1 MFQGA
6 LRLKYKKMH
15 KSNLNA
21 SATDLKFFCPKFADV
36 GLQAQK
42 SVKITPRQ
50 METGRRF
57 IRRLF
62 GRGVKIKINM
72 FPYHSYTTKPIS
84 ARMGKGKGR
93 IAGWFFPCKK
103 GRIIFEISF
112 NRKKRTNIAFIL
124 QRLQIIS
131 KKFPGQTKVV
141 RLIY

>member
-15 KSNLNA
+15 KPGLRSVDN
-21 SATDLKFFCPKFADV
+21 DLKFFCPKFGDI
-36 GLQAQK
+36 GLQAQE
-42 SVKITPRQ
+42 VAKITPRQ

-72 FPYHSYTTKPIS
+72 FPYHSYTTKPVS

-103 GRIIFEISF
+103 GRVMFEISY
-112 NRKKRTNIAFIL
+112 NRKKHRNVTFL
-124 QRLQIIS
+124 LRRLRVVS
-131 KKFPGQTKVV
+131 KKFPGRTNVV
-141 RLIY
+141 QLIY

>member
-15 KSNLNA
+15 KPGLRSVDN
-21 SATDLKFFCPKFADV
+21 DLKFFCPKFGDI
-36 GLQAQK
+36 GLQAQE
-42 SVKITPRQ
+42 VAKITPRQ

-72 FPYHSYTTKPIS
+72 FPYHSYTTKPVS

-93 IAGWFFPCKK
+93 IAG
-103 GRIIFEISF
+103 
-112 NRKKRTNIAFIL
+112 
-124 QRLQIIS
+124 
-131 KKFPGQTKVV
+131 
-141 RLIY
+141 